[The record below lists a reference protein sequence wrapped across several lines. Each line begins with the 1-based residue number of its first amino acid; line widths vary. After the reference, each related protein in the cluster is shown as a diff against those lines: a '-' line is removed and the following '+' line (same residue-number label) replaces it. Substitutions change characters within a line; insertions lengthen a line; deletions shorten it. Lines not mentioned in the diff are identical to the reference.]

1 MKILKKSSNP
11 NVGFNISQS
20 ALGRFQDC
28 RQKARYALEGW
39 VPKQPSRPLVFGN
52 FFHNCLASVNAFI
65 QKHKTAPS
73 KGEIEELCNVE
84 WEHFLQTPEA
94 QHAETANQ
102 MQYDAQVILI
112 LLINYV
118 EQYFDKDVL
127 KNWINIEGRIDT
139 AYAGNRLMGYLD
151 GAYMLNEDKEVW
163 VFETKTKSYEDL
175 ESLGRIL
182 HMDFQTFY
190 YMHLFKR
197 KTGRLPNGICYNIIF
212 KPTIRKGKKE
222 SMTEF
227 LQRLDKDVHQNRSR
241 YFVRLNVSIDP
252 SEYIKWRETTLK
264 PLLKDYSRWA
274 TGKAPTYRN
283 TAMCNGKYGK
293 CPYLEICSLN
303 SYALVKKQDWGG
315 RR

>member
-11 NVGFNISQS
+11 DVGFSISQS

-39 VPKQPSRPLVFGN
+39 VAKQPSRPLLFGN
-52 FFHNCLASVNAFI
+52 YFHNCLAMVNVFL
-65 QKHKTAPS
+65 QKHKTKPS
-73 KGEIEELCNVE
+73 KEEIEEMCNEE

-94 QHAETANQ
+94 AHAETATQ
-102 MQYDAQVILI
+102 MQYDAQVIVV

-118 EQYFDKDVL
+118 DFYFDKDV
-127 KNWINIEGRIDT
+127 KKDWINIEGRIDT
-139 AYAGNRLMGYLD
+139 KYEGNRLMGYLD
-151 GAYMLNEDKEVW
+151 GAYMLNEGKESW

-182 HMDFQTFY
+182 HMEFQTFY

-197 KTGRLPNGICYNIIF
+197 KTGRLPNGICYNMIF

-227 LQRLDKDVHQNRSR
+227 LQRLDKDIKGNLSR
-241 YFVRLNVSIDP
+241 YFVRMQVSIDP
-252 SEYIKWRETTLK
+252 KEYVKWRETTLK
-264 PLLKDYSRWA
+264 PLLHDYSRWA
-274 TGKAPTYRN
+274 VGKAPTYKN
-283 TAMCNGKYGK
+283 TAMCHGKYGK
-293 CPYLEICSLN
+293 CPYLEVCALN
-303 SYALVKKQDWGG
+303 SYALVKKSDWSG
-315 RR
+315 RK